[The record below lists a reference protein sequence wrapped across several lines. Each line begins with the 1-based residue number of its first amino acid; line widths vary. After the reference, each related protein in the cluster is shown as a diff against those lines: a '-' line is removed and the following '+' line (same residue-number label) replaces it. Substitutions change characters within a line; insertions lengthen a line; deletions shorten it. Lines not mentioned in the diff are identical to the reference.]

1 MNQIKLSQFVIG
13 SQYEEYEFDLEHEE
27 TTIRN
32 NIEYVVYS
40 YKKLERHY
48 FLDIEIKGGVF
59 LIFNADILNTVYFI
73 MDNKT

>member
-1 MNQIKLSQFVIG
+1 MKLEELPFKIG
-13 SQYEEYEFDLEHEE
+13 MQYENWEFDLEYEK

-32 NIEYVVYS
+32 NIEYVVYR
-40 YKKLERHY
+40 YKKLERNY
-48 FLDIEIKGGVF
+48 FLDIEIKGGIF